1 MVSAGRMNT
10 RVEIRAAVE
19 TNTSGSLELTYPST
33 AARGKRWAE
42 KRGLSVVERF
52 RAQQLD
58 ATAEYVFGFQW
69 DSLTKTISVKDR
81 LLVGATSGL
90 HTWFDISGTLDPA
103 ARHCLMMVYASA
115 RHED

>member
-10 RVEIRAAVE
+10 RVQIRPVVE
-19 TNTSGSLELTYPST
+19 TNSGGSLELTYPST

-42 KRGLSVVERF
+42 KRGLSMVEQY

-58 ATAEYVFGFQW
+58 ASAEYMFTFQW
-69 DSLTKTISVKDR
+69 DSVTRAISVKDR
-81 LLVGATSGL
+81 LLVGATSAT
-90 HTWFDISGTLDPA
+90 HTWFDIAGVQDPDGRNRMLLVSA
-103 ARHCLMMVYASA
+103 KA